1 MKSLDLN
8 VEQSFAIDRTTLL
21 FLNERCK
28 TSLVG
33 QFTVIE
39 CLLEGLVG
47 SEFLEVLELGSIANP
62 TVANLRGDERRQVR
76 VALQEPSSESD
87 LPHERD

>member
-1 MKSLDLN
+1 MNALDLD
-8 VEQSFAIDRTTLL
+8 VEQSLAIDRTTLL

-33 QFTVIE
+33 QFAVIE
-39 CLLEGLVG
+39 RLLERLVG

-62 TVANLRGDERRQVR
+62 PVANL
-76 VALQEPSSESD
+76 
-87 LPHERD
+87 